1 LGINMHATIRRY
13 ESVDQS
19 RTDELIQKVN
29 TGLVP
34 LLSKMPGFAGYRF
47 IAHGQGVMTSIGLFE
62 TEAQADESSRV
73 AADWVAEE
81 KLSEI
86 VPKPPQVTTGRVV
99 AQADRE
105 LASV

>member
-1 LGINMHATIRRY
+1 MHATIRRY

-19 RTDELIQKVN
+19 RTDELVKKVN

-34 LLSKMPGFAGYRF
+34 MLSKLPGFAGYRF
-47 IAHGQGVMTSIGLFE
+47 IDHGQGVMTSIGIFD
-62 TEAQADESSRV
+62 TEAQADESSRI

-81 KLSEI
+81 KLGEL
-86 VPKPPQVTTGRVV
+86 VPKAPQITSGRVV

-105 LASV
+105 LVAV

>member
-1 LGINMHATIRRY
+1 MHATIRRY

-19 RTDELIQKVN
+19 RTDELIKKVN

-47 IAHGQGVMTSIGLFE
+47 IDHGEGVMTSVGIFD

-73 AADWVAEE
+73 AANWVAEE
-81 KLSEI
+81 KLDKL
-86 VPKPPQVTTGRVV
+86 VPKPPQISVGQVV

-105 LASV
+105 LAAV

>member
-1 LGINMHATIRRY
+1 MHATIRRY

-19 RTDELIQKVN
+19 RTDELIKKVN
-29 TGLVP
+29 TGLIP

-47 IAHGQGVMTSIGLFE
+47 IDHGKGVMTSVGIFD

-73 AADWVAEE
+73 AANWVAEE
-81 KLSEI
+81 KLDKL
-86 VPKPPQVTTGRVV
+86 VPEPPQISVGQVV

-105 LASV
+105 LAAV

>member
-1 LGINMHATIRRY
+1 MHATIRRY

-19 RTDELIQKVN
+19 RTDELIKKVN

-34 LLSKMPGFAGYRF
+34 LLSKLPGFAGYRF
-47 IAHGQGVMTSIGLFE
+47 IDHGQGVMTSVGIFD

-73 AADWVAEE
+73 AANWVIEE
-81 KLSEI
+81 RLSEL
-86 VPKPPQVTTGRVV
+86 VPKAPQITSGRVV

-105 LASV
+105 LATL